1 MTLHFMNR
9 KSILQHHLFINFFS
23 SVMLH
28 HRAVM
33 RLATVIIFFHA
44 RMCTREVYIAEN
56 EMLVT
61 GFVGTSWS
69 PLLEDRI
76 IEQSIPRSM
85 QTLESTIRPRYKFH
99 ACTCPP
105 HCTTVWA
112 ASFLSELS
120 NVDVGRQ
127 LEFNWRA
134 TMIPGM
140 SNEHSWISYVINFAK
155 LHTLRV
161 KTKNSKFQECIP
173 CVLYSIISHS
183 SSVA

>member
-1 MTLHFMNR
+1 
-9 KSILQHHLFINFFS
+9 
-23 SVMLH
+23 MLRH

-33 RLATVIIFFHA
+33 RLATVIIFFRAHT
-44 RMCTREVYIAEN
+44 CTHEVYIAGN

-61 GFVGTSWS
+61 GFVGMGWS

-76 IEQSIPRSM
+76 AEQNIPRSM

-105 HCTTVWA
+105 HCTVWA

-127 LEFNWRA
+127 LEFNWR
-134 TMIPGM
+134 TTVIPEIQRAQRA
-140 SNEHSWISYVINFAK
+140 SRISYVINLPNYTA
-155 LHTLRV
+155 R
-161 KTKNSKFQECIP
+161 KTKNSKFQECFHVP
-173 CVLYSIISHS
+173 CIIYSNNFTFFFSAMELIFF
-183 SSVA
+183 